1 MRREN
6 GQDPMPVSSGSA
18 TDKGLRRSTNEDSLL
33 VRGDL
38 GLFVVADGMGGH
50 AAGEVASQVAVEGI
64 AAFVEATVTVSP
76 DQTWPVPFDARE
88 SVDANRLRAGFCMAN
103 HRLAARVASSREL
116 RGMATTAVAML
127 VDGDAGTLA
136 HVGDSR
142 AYLLRQAR
150 IARLTR
156 DHSWVEEQIQ
166 AGTLS
171 EAAARRHPWRNVVT
185 RALSGAAD
193 LDVEIQALRLE
204 PRDRVLL
211 CTDGIFSVLGD
222 ERIGDILGRD
232 AGLDDLCSMLIEE
245 TNDGGGPDNA
255 TAVVI
260 EVDAR

>member
-1 MRREN
+1 
-6 GQDPMPVSSGSA
+6 MPVSSGSA
-18 TDKGLRRSTNEDSLL
+18 TDTGLRRSTNEDRLL

-64 AAFVEATVTVSP
+64 GAFVEATVTVLP

-88 SVDANRLRAGFCMAN
+88 SVDANRLRAGFHMADQ
-103 HRLAARVASSREL
+103 RLAARIAASREL
-116 RGMATTAVAML
+116 RGMATTAVALL

-142 AYLLRQAR
+142 AYRLRGGEF
-150 IARLTR
+150 ARLTR

-166 AGTLS
+166 AGTLT

-185 RALSGAAD
+185 RALAGSGD

-211 CTDGIFSVLGD
+211 CTDGVFSVLAD
-222 ERIGDILGRD
+222 ERIGEVVGRD
-232 AGLDDLCSMLIEE
+232 AGLDDLCGALIDEA
-245 TNDGGGPDNA
+245 NDGGGPDNA

-260 EVDAR
+260 EFDAR

>member
-1 MRREN
+1 
-6 GQDPMPVSSGSA
+6 MPVFSGSA
-18 TDKGLRRSTNEDSLL
+18 TDKGLRRSTNEDNLL

-88 SVDANRLRAGFCMAN
+88 SVAANRLRAGFCMAN
-103 HRLAARVASSREL
+103 GRLASQIASSREL
-116 RGMATTAVAML
+116 RGMATTAVAAL
-127 VDGDAGTLA
+127 VDEASVTLA

-142 AYLLRQAR
+142 AYRLRQGT
-150 IARLTR
+150 ISRLTR

-166 AGTLS
+166 AGTLT

-193 LDVEIQALRLE
+193 LDVEIQELRME
-204 PRDRVLL
+204 PGDRLLL
-211 CTDGIFSVLGD
+211 CTDGVFSVLSD
-222 ERIGDILGRD
+222 ERIGEILGGG
-232 AGLDDLCSMLIEE
+232 AGLDEVCNVLIEE
-245 TNDGGGPDNA
+245 TNEGGGPDNA

-260 EVDAR
+260 EFDAG

>member
-1 MRREN
+1 
-6 GQDPMPVSSGSA
+6 MPVSFGSA
-18 TDKGLRRSTNEDSLL
+18 TDMGLRRSTNEDNLL
-33 VRGDL
+33 VREDL

-50 AAGEVASQVAVEGI
+50 AAGEVASEVAVEGI
-64 AAFVEATVTVSP
+64 GAFVEATVTVSP

-88 SVDANRLRAGFCMAN
+88 SVDANRLRAGFHMAN
-103 HRLAARVASSREL
+103 QRLAARIASSREL
-116 RGMATTAVAML
+116 RGMATTAVALL

-142 AYLLRQAR
+142 AYRLRR
-150 IARLTR
+150 GEFDRLTR

-166 AGTLS
+166 AGTLT

-185 RALSGAAD
+185 RALAGSAD

-211 CTDGIFSVLGD
+211 CTDGVFSVLAD
-222 ERIGDILGRD
+222 ERIGEIVERD
-232 AGLDDLCSMLIEE
+232 AGLDELCGALIDGA
-245 TNDGGGPDNA
+245 NDGGGPDNA

-260 EVDAR
+260 EFDAR

>member
-1 MRREN
+1 
-6 GQDPMPVSSGSA
+6 MPVFSGSA
-18 TDKGLRRSTNEDSLL
+18 TDKGLRRSTNEDNLL

-88 SVDANRLRAGFCMAN
+88 SVNANRLRAGFSMAN
-103 HRLAARVASSREL
+103 GRLAAQIASSREL
-116 RGMATTAVAML
+116 RGMATTAVAVL
-127 VDGDAGTLA
+127 VDEAAVTLA

-142 AYLLRQAR
+142 AYRLRQGA
-150 IARLTR
+150 ISRLTR

-166 AGTLS
+166 AGTLT

-193 LDVEIQALRLE
+193 LDVEIQELRLE
-204 PRDRVLL
+204 PGDRILL
-211 CTDGIFSVLGD
+211 CTDGVFSVLSD
-222 ERIGDILGRD
+222 ERIGGILGD
-232 AGLDDLCSMLIEE
+232 GAGLDEVCNALIEE
-245 TNDGGGPDNA
+245 TNEGGGPDNA

-260 EVDAR
+260 EFDAG

>member
-1 MRREN
+1 
-6 GQDPMPVSSGSA
+6 MPVSFGSA
-18 TDKGLRRSTNEDSLL
+18 TDMGLRRSTNEDNLL
-33 VRGDL
+33 VRDDL
-38 GLFVVADGMGGH
+38 GLFIVADGMGGH

-88 SVDANRLRAGFCMAN
+88 SVDANRLRAGFHLAN
-103 HRLAARVASSREL
+103 QRLAARIASSREL
-116 RGMATTAVAML
+116 RGMATTAVALL

-142 AYLLRQAR
+142 AYRLRGGE
-150 IARLTR
+150 IGRLTR

-166 AGTLS
+166 AGTLT

-185 RALSGAAD
+185 RALAGSAD

-211 CTDGIFSVLGD
+211 CTDGVFSVLAD
-222 ERIGDILGRD
+222 ERIGEIVERD
-232 AGLDDLCSMLIEE
+232 AGLDDLCGALIDGA
-245 TNDGGGPDNA
+245 NDGGGPDNA

-260 EVDAR
+260 EFDAR